1 MGCIVS
7 SAGSSAVSFGFE
19 PKSGNIYLIEER
31 KPRATFEL
39 LDQSLSSGCSGLVVT
54 RDYPKVLIDEKGI
67 GTCRV
72 LWLTNMVGEG
82 RINPTAIGI
91 LMGQMRTFIE
101 SQQKT
106 VVVLDGLEYLITLN
120 TYDRMLQFMHQLKDI
135 VVTNDCILL
144 VPVDPRTLDQRELAL
159 LERNT
164 ETIVPRVEGEQPDE
178 MVLGSGEE
186 GVLRLLDVKHR

>member
-1 MGCIVS
+1 MGCRVS
-7 SAGSSAVSFGFE
+7 SAGSSAVGFGFE
-19 PKSGNIYLIEER
+19 PKSGNIYLIQER

-39 LDQSLSSGCSGLVVT
+39 LDQALSSGCSGLVVT
-54 RDYPKVLIDEKGI
+54 RDYPKKLVDENGI
-67 GTCRV
+67 GTCKV
-72 LWLTNMVGEG
+72 LWLTSMVGEG

-91 LMGQMRTFIE
+91 MMSQMRTFIE

-144 VPVDPRTLDQRELAL
+144 VPVDPRTLGQRELAL

-164 ETIVPRVEGEQPDE
+164 ETIIPRGESEQPEE
-178 MVLGSGEE
+178 MVVGSGEE
-186 GVLRLLDVKHR
+186 GVLKLLDVKHR

>member
-7 SAGSSAVSFGFE
+7 SAGGSAVSFGLE

-54 RDYPKVLIDEKGI
+54 RDYPKKLIDEKEI

-72 LWLTNMVGEG
+72 LWLTSMVGEG

-144 VPVDPRTLDQRELAL
+144 VPVDPRTLGQRELAL

-164 ETIVPRVEGEQPDE
+164 ETIVPKGEGEQPDE

>member
-1 MGCIVS
+1 MGCRVS

-39 LDQSLSSGCSGLVVT
+39 LDQSLSAGCSGLVVT
-54 RDYPKVLIDEKGI
+54 RDYPKRLIDEKEI

-72 LWLTNMVGEG
+72 LWLTSMVGEG

-91 LMGQMRTFIE
+91 LMGQIRTFIE

-106 VVVLDGLEYLITLN
+106 VVVLDGLEYLIPLN

-144 VPVDPRTLDQRELAL
+144 VPVDPRTLGPRELAL

-164 ETIVPRVEGEQPDE
+164 ETIVPRGEGEQPDE